1 MDLIVTGLELC
12 LVVSSVSVVV
22 PCEPEVVDSDSG
34 TSVAV
39 VRAVVME
46 ALGVARLVSGV
57 SATPPSTRIA
67 RPGTGDMRSSGGM
80 VVLGTLLVASNGSSL
95 HAKEGMTEGHV
106 TRAALSAN
114 QSVVVGE
121 PVEAVGV
128 ELPPIPSALPPHTP
142 QHVFGHITLNVS
154 VTSVAIFPVGSLQHM
169 EERVGPTI
177 VS

>member
-1 MDLIVTGLELC
+1 M
-12 LVVSSVSVVV
+12 LVS
-22 PCEPEVVDSDSG
+22 CEPPEVVDSDSS

-57 SATPPSTRIA
+57 SATPPSTQIA

-80 VVLGTLLVASNGSSL
+80 VVLGTLAVP
-95 HAKEGMTEGHV
+95 AKEGMTEGHV
-106 TRAALSAN
+106 RDHAQSAS
-114 QSVVVGE
+114 QTVVVGE

-154 VTSVAIFPVGSLQHM
+154 VTSVAISPVGSLQHM